1 MKDVDRF
8 YENSEQAYLEV
19 LIALKEIILRQDKEI
34 THELKYGMPFFCY
47 KGKMFCYLRIHK
59 KLKRPYIG
67 IVEGKYFDEPFLIQ
81 ENRSRMKI
89 MMFNNNEDLPLVQIE
104 MTIQKAIN
112 LYKTGLIKIKRKRE
126 CLTK

>member
-47 KGKMFCYLRIHK
+47 KGKMFCYLWIHK
-59 KLKRPYIG
+59 KYKKPYIG
-67 IVEGKYFDEPFLIQ
+67 IVEGKYFDESFLIQ

-112 LYKTGLIKIKRKRE
+112 LYKTGLIKS
-126 CLTK
+126 